1 VLGPSPRQ
9 LGQALVQLPESLLV
23 ELLEALPGHAVA
35 NSLYGMAP
43 LGYLDSSYL
52 AAGVAK
58 ADLPCLFT
66 RQCHQLLVMQAA
78 LSQDGTCCAQL
89 LVQGPG
95 MTQGISV
102 EESSNVVP
110 DSSMSGVVAH
120 VKLQL
125 ASDSERAAF
134 MREQV
139 RASLPEAEA
148 WRQLLQAEGR
158 HFAGQ
163 VEVPVAATPT
173 AQQQQAVSVS
183 AGQRARQQGALPLP
197 AAHANSA

>member
-52 AAGVAK
+52 PAGVAK

-66 RQCHQLLVMQAA
+66 RQCHQLLV
-78 LSQDGTCCAQL
+78 
-89 LVQGPG
+89 QGPG
-95 MTQGISV
+95 LTQGISV

-120 VKLQL
+120 VKLLL

-148 WRQLLQAEGR
+148 WRQLLQVEGR
-158 HFAGQ
+158 HCAG
-163 VEVPVAATPT
+163 
-173 AQQQQAVSVS
+173 
-183 AGQRARQQGALPLP
+183 
-197 AAHANSA
+197 